1 MARSGSSEYA
11 GTTPSS
17 GDASGGSG
25 DGLERV
31 SIADAG
37 GDASG
42 GELGGDGLDADLY
55 QRNQDGSV
63 KRNADGSPRRKRG
76 RKGTGSGS
84 SGSASKNP
92 VSVSGIEALLF
103 STHAILSAALHTPEL
118 ALEKTESQ
126 ALAEAT
132 ANVARHYPTSI
143 SAKTIDWAALATC
156 LAFTYG
162 PRAVMIRQRLDAER
176 EQRSRNSRREEFAP
190 LQPVN

>member
-1 MARSGSSEYA
+1 MARRGDSEYA
-11 GTTPSS
+11 GTTPS
-17 GDASGGSG
+17 GEGEGGPSG

-31 SIADAG
+31 SIAAA

-42 GELGGDGLDADLY
+42 GGDIGDGLDADIY
-55 QRNQDGSV
+55 QRNADGSV

-76 RKGTGSGS
+76 KRTGSGGS
-84 SGSASKNP
+84 SASASKNP

-118 ALEKTESQ
+118 ALEKQESQ

-176 EQRSRNSRREEFAP
+176 EQRLRNSRPAEFAP